1 MKQLRVIFTIFFL
14 MPLFVFMSNSF
25 AQINWIKHGSPVLL
39 AGSAGEWDD
48 EGVFI
53 PYVIYDGN
61 TYKMWY
67 SGRDGSHF
75 RIGYATSPD
84 GINWTKYNDPS
95 TVNPPYAESDPVLN
109 PGPGNWENDN
119 VYAQTVYFDGA
130 NYQMWYIGN
139 EGTTDH
145 VGYASSPDGIAWT
158 KNGNPVLNPGSSG
171 SWDDAG
177 IGTGPIFFNGSTFEL
192 IYNGYDGLH
201 FQGGYATSPDGISW
215 TKSVDPK
222 LLYGQPESW
231 DNPRAQPGSVVFNS
245 NTSKYYLFY
254 SGGAVYNWRI
264 GYATSSSFGGPWTKD
279 TSILL
284 DVTSGSWET
293 NFIAF
298 PSVVEDL
305 GSSLYKMWYSSQ
317 TTSGPYGIGYATADM
332 ETIDTIYIPTDYST
346 IQEGIDVA
354 ETGNIILVDEGTYYE
369 NINFR
374 GKAITVASRFL
385 IDDDTLHISKTI
397 IDGSNFSFADS
408 ASLVYFVNG
417 EDSTSILSGF
427 TLQNGHGT
435 FAESTYSWRV
445 GGAIL
450 MQSSG
455 GTIQNNIIKNNTIT
469 SDADYVEGGGIDCF
483 MLPEDKNL
491 IIIEN
496 TFTHNLVQ
504 GAFAE
509 GGAINCGMAEGSIL
523 ISRNRVLENNVKG
536 NSIGNGGGISLA
548 GASNENVRI
557 TNNFISKNTVTGGG
571 DDGGGIFVHN
581 LKVDILNNII
591 TENSCYG
598 TLKGSGGG
606 ISAWYESIG
615 MTVPVRKVNIVNNT
629 IVKNYA
635 QHKGSGIYVYSMDA
649 DIINNIIRENNDPT
663 LTQLKFDGA
672 SYTHLVAYSN
682 IDGGYEGEGNIDVNP
697 LFCNPIYYLLTENV
711 SECIDAGNPDVKYND
726 LLDGANALYP
736 AMGSSR
742 NDMGAFGGP
751 YSRWSEVDSIISIT
765 NIEDEYMVFPQQYKL
780 SQNYP
785 NPFNP
790 TTKIKYTIPKHS
802 KVVLKIYDVLGKEV
816 ETLVNE
822 EKTTGIY
829 EVKFNAKNLTSGVY
843 FYKLKATPIGGQA
856 GEFIQT
862 KKMLLLK

>member
-1 MKQLRVIFTIFFL
+1 MKRLRVIFTIFFL

-25 AQINWIKHGSPVLL
+25 AQINWTKHENPVLL

-48 EGVFI
+48 EGVFV

-84 GINWTKYNDPS
+84 GINWSKYNDPS

-177 IGTGPIFFNGSTFEL
+177 IGTGPIFFNGSKFEL

-201 FQGGYATSPDGISW
+201 FQGGYATSFDGISW
-215 TKSVDPK
+215 TKSVDPI

-284 DVTSGSWET
+284 DVTSGSWEN

-305 GSSLYKMWYSSQ
+305 GSSHYKMWYSSQ

-397 IDGSNFSFADS
+397 IDGSKPTYPDS
-408 ASLVYFVNG
+408 GSVVTFNSG
-417 EDSTSILSGF
+417 EDTNSVLCGFTITGGTGTLTTPGFYHTHSMIGGGIYAANSARISHNIITLNALSPSGTADLYGAGIYASVDSNNYVIIEYNSITHNSITGTVSQIGGGGIGVSGTVRLIQNSITDN
-427 TLQNGHGT
+427 TLQNSAAQWNANGGGIVVAMGNVYAFGNLIARNSALAPNCQNAT
-435 FAESTYSWRV
+435 FGGGIHTFCTNIELYNNKIIDNLVQAATNAPAYGGGINVAVSNEVPGWPQGKIIIESNIISRNRV
-445 GGAIL
+445 VGNTQSQGGAIYVWNEKPL
-450 MQSSG
+450 
-455 GTIQNNIIKNNTIT
+455 IQNNIIVKNIAYSGSAVGMYRDLYTTPPTLINNTIT
-469 SDADYVEGGGIDCF
+469 
-483 MLPEDKNL
+483 KNRA
-491 IIIEN
+491 IGN
-496 TFTHNLVQ
+496 Q
-504 GAFAE
+504 
-509 GGAINCGMAEGSIL
+509 GGAISTAGSWTPNVINTIAWGDTGSSEIHVISGSINVVYSDIEGSD
-523 ISRNRVLENNVKG
+523 VYPGKG
-536 NSIGNGGGISLA
+536 NINADPQFADTMYHLTNSSPCLQTAIDTIELG
-548 GASNENVRI
+548 SNSV
-557 TNNFISKNTVTGGG
+557 
-571 DDGGGIFVHN
+571 
-581 LKVDILNNII
+581 
-591 TENSCYG
+591 CY
-598 TLKGSGGG
+598 T
-606 ISAWYESIG
+606 
-615 MTVPVRKVNIVNNT
+615 PV
-629 IVKNYA
+629 
-635 QHKGSGIYVYSMDA
+635 
-649 DIINNIIRENNDPT
+649 
-663 LTQLKFDGA
+663 
-672 SYTHLVAYSN
+672 
-682 IDGGYEGEGNIDVNP
+682 
-697 LFCNPIYYLLTENV
+697 
-711 SECIDAGNPDVKYND
+711 
-726 LLDGANALYP
+726 
-736 AMGSSR
+736 
-742 NDMGAFGGP
+742 
-751 YSRWSEVDSIISIT
+751 
-765 NIEDEYMVFPQQYKL
+765 
-780 SQNYP
+780 
-785 NPFNP
+785 
-790 TTKIKYTIPKHS
+790 
-802 KVVLKIYDVLGKEV
+802 
-816 ETLVNE
+816 
-822 EKTTGIY
+822 
-829 EVKFNAKNLTSGVY
+829 
-843 FYKLKATPIGGQA
+843 
-856 GEFIQT
+856 
-862 KKMLLLK
+862 